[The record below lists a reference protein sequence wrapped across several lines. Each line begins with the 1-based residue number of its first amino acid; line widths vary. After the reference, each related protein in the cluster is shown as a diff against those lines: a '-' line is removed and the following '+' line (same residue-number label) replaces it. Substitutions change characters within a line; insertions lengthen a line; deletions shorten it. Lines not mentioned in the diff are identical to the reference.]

1 MVDDKELR
9 AKLAKVEALFRR
21 AASPGEKAADGAAM
35 DRLRGR
41 LGGLDRTREPEA
53 ELQFSLPDTWSVSLF
68 VAVYRKHGVR
78 PYRYRR
84 QRRTSVVVRAR
95 EREFNR
101 VVWPEYSSLQTE
113 LESYFEDVTDHLITR
128 VMGSA
133 GDDSALDRG

>member
-41 LGGLDRTREPEA
+41 LGGLDGNREPEV

-68 VAVYRKHGVR
+68 VAVYRRHGVR
-78 PYRYRR
+78 PYRYRW

-128 VMGSA
+128 VMGSD

>member
-41 LGGLDRTREPEA
+41 LGGLDRTREPEV

-68 VAVYRKHGVR
+68 VAVYRKHGMR

-84 QRRTSVVVRAR
+84 QRRTSVVVCAR

-128 VMGSA
+128 VMGSD